1 MTTALV
7 FLDLAGSIAL
17 LIWGV
22 HMVQSGMER
31 GYGPRLRRMLG
42 AALGNRFTAALS
54 GLGITALLQSSTATA
69 LMVASFTAGGLV
81 DLTPALAVML
91 GANVGTTL
99 IVQIFAFD
107 ISVVAPA
114 FVLVGVLMYRR
125 SASSRTREVG
135 RVAIGLGL
143 MLLALGHL
151 LAIVRPYETMPNLRV
166 VLGMLTNLWLL
177 DVVVAA
183 LLTWAAHSSV
193 AVVLVVM
200 SFAANGA
207 IPPETAFAL
216 ILGANLGTAI
226 NPVFEG
232 VPGRDPAAKRLPIGN
247 LLNRVIGCLVALPF
261 LAPIAHA
268 LTALEPDPARAA
280 ADFHT
285 LFNLASAVVFFPLL
299 PLYARLLKR
308 VLAPRHREADLKQP
322 LYLDPAARATPPL
335 ALAAAT
341 REALRMADALEA
353 MLRSAREAFDR
364 GDYSLIAETRRM
376 DDVIDALN
384 RAIKEYLAGL
394 KPDELTAD
402 DDVRAMRILTFIT
415 NIEHAGD
422 VLDGNVMMLAAKALN
437 RGLMLSPP
445 GREEIKA
452 MLEKLT
458 ANVRSAA
465 AVFVSEDLRA
475 ARRLVE
481 EKVAFRD
488 AEATAT
494 EAHFARLRAGRLDT
508 AQTST
513 LHLDLIRDLKRI
525 NGHLVEAAAYPVLR
539 AHGDLLPSRLKHG
552 Q

>member
-1 MTTALV
+1 MTTALT

-54 GLGITALLQSSTATA
+54 GLCITALLQSSTATA

-81 DLTPALAVML
+81 ELTPALAVML

-99 IVQIFAFD
+99 IVQVFAFD

-114 FVLVGVLMYRR
+114 FVLVGVLMFRR
-125 SASSRTREVG
+125 GASSRSREIG

-151 LAIVRPYETMPNLRV
+151 LAIVKPYESTPSLQV
-166 VLGMLTNLWLL
+166 VLGLLGDLWLL
-177 DVVVAA
+177 DVLIAA
-183 LLTWAAHSSV
+183 VLTWAAHSSV

-200 SFAANGA
+200 SFAASGA

-232 VPGRDPAAKRLPIGN
+232 VSGNDPAAKRLPVGN
-247 LLNRVIGCLVALPF
+247 LVNRIIGCAIALPF
-261 LAPIAHA
+261 LEPFARW
-268 LTALEPDPARAA
+268 LVALEPDPARAA

-299 PLYARLLKR
+299 PVYARLLKR
-308 VLAPRHREADLKQP
+308 VLAPRRDEADLARP
-322 LYLDPAARATPPL
+322 LYLDPAVRSTAPL

-353 MLRSAREAFDR
+353 MVRSATEAFDR

-394 KPDELTAD
+394 KPEDLTPED
-402 DDVRAMRILTFIT
+402 DLRAVRILTFIT

-422 VLDGNVMMLAAKALN
+422 VLDGNVMMLAAKGLK

-445 GREEIKA
+445 GRAEIKA

-458 ANVRSAA
+458 GNVRSAA
-465 AVFVSEDLRA
+465 AVFVSEDVRA

-488 AEATAT
+488 AEAAAT
-494 EAHFARLRAGRLDT
+494 EGHFARLRAGRLDT
-508 AQTST
+508 VQTST
-513 LHLDLIRDLKRI
+513 LHLDLVRELKRI
-525 NGHLVEAAAYPVLR
+525 NAHLVEAAAYPVLR
-539 AHGDLLPSRLKHG
+539 EHGDLLPSRLKHR
-552 Q
+552 

>member
-1 MTTALV
+1 LQTALT

-22 HMVQSGMER
+22 QMVQSGMER

-42 AALGNRFTAALS
+42 AALGHRLTAALS

-81 DLTPALAVML
+81 ELTPALAVML

-99 IVQIFAFD
+99 IVQLFAFD
-107 ISVVAPA
+107 ISAIAPG
-114 FVLVGVLMYRR
+114 FVLVGVLMFRR
-125 SASSRTREVG
+125 GASSRSREIG
-135 RVAIGLGL
+135 RVCIGLGL

-166 VLGMLTNLWLL
+166 VLGMLSDLWLL
-177 DVVVAA
+177 DVLIAAA
-183 LLTWAAHSSV
+183 LTWVAHSSV
-193 AVVLVVM
+193 AIVLVVM
-200 SFAANGA
+200 SFAAKGA

-232 VPGRDPAAKRLPIGN
+232 APGRDAAAKRLPIGN
-247 LLNRVIGCLVALPF
+247 LVNRVIGCAVALPF
-261 LAPIAHA
+261 LEPIARG
-268 LTALEPDPARAA
+268 LIALEPDPARAA

-299 PLYARLLKR
+299 PVYARLLKR
-308 VLAPRHREADLKQP
+308 VLAPRHDEADLARP
-322 LYLDPAARATPPL
+322 LYLDPAARSTPPL

-353 MLRSAREAFDR
+353 MLRSATEAFDR
-364 GDYSLIAETRRM
+364 GDYSLMTETRRM
-376 DDVIDALN
+376 DDVIDSLN

-394 KPDELTAD
+394 NPEALTPED
-402 DDVRAMRILTFIT
+402 DLRAVRILTFIT
-415 NIEHAGD
+415 NVEHAGD
-422 VLDGNVMMLAAKALN
+422 VLDGNVMMLAAKGLK

-452 MLEKLT
+452 MLVKLT
-458 ANVRSAA
+458 GNVRSAA
-465 AVFVSEDLRA
+465 AVFVSEDVRA

-481 EKVAFRD
+481 EKVAFRN
-488 AEATAT
+488 AEAAAT
-494 EAHFARLRAGRLDT
+494 EGHFARLRAGRLDT
-508 AQTST
+508 VQTST

-525 NGHLVEAAAYPVLR
+525 NAHLVEAAAYPVLR
-539 AHGDLLPSRLKHG
+539 AHGDLLPSRLKHVP
-552 Q
+552 